1 MYKVKANDPS
11 GRAVTFACG
20 TDEQALERAQELAG
34 RGFRDITVVEPR
46 GQVRTLKAFER
57 LMGA

>member
-1 MYKVKANDPS
+1 MYKVKANDPN

-34 RGFRDITVVEPR
+34 RGFRDITVVAPS
-46 GQVRTLKAFER
+46 GQVRTLRAFER
-57 LMGA
+57 LMGE

>member
-1 MYKVKANDPS
+1 MYKVKANDPN